1 MDCDKYLERLSVWLD
16 GALTQEEERELSEH
30 LARCPSCW
38 EMREQLSAL
47 RDGFGEL
54 EESEAPE
61 GFTQGVMERVR
72 AEEKPKVIPLFK
84 RPQFRA
90 LAGLAACLVLAVG
103 LYSANRPGEPENWG
117 EMARGFKQGAVS
129 GFVEADG
136 PMVDTAL
143 AGTEPADSPRI
154 AAYSAPGDSEEL
166 PASPIL
172 VLDRMPPYCVPVM
185 YQCR

>member
-1 MDCDKYLERLSVWLD
+1 MKPVDCDKYLERLSVWLD

-72 AEEKPKVIPLFK
+72 AEEKQIG
-84 RPQFRA
+84 RA
-90 LAGLAACLVLAVG
+90 HV
-103 LYSANRPGEPENWG
+103 
-117 EMARGFKQGAVS
+117 
-129 GFVEADG
+129 
-136 PMVDTAL
+136 
-143 AGTEPADSPRI
+143 
-154 AAYSAPGDSEEL
+154 
-166 PASPIL
+166 
-172 VLDRMPPYCVPVM
+172 
-185 YQCR
+185 

>member
-1 MDCDKYLERLSVWLD
+1 MAD

-90 LAGLAACLVLAVG
+90 LAGLAA
-103 LYSANRPGEPENWG
+103 
-117 EMARGFKQGAVS
+117 
-129 GFVEADG
+129 
-136 PMVDTAL
+136 
-143 AGTEPADSPRI
+143 
-154 AAYSAPGDSEEL
+154 
-166 PASPIL
+166 
-172 VLDRMPPYCVPVM
+172 
-185 YQCR
+185 